1 MQVNEL
7 TIEEFKSLIRETVRE
22 TIAELL
28 ADSNKNQTVTDNLKQ
43 QEQHISSI
51 AHHQNLEDLSELHSW
66 TQSLIGVISLDSENL
81 EESYVNYLEE
91 KYS

>member
-7 TIEEFKSLIRETVRE
+7 TIEQFKSIIRETVRE

-28 ADSNKNQTVTDNLKQ
+28 ADSNKNQTVTGNLKQ

-51 AHHQNLEDLSELHSW
+51 ANHQNLEDLSELHSW
-66 TQSLIGVISLDSENL
+66 TQSLIGVIRLDSENL